1 MANRYLVATG
11 NWNSTSVW
19 STTSGGA
26 PGASVPGTS
35 DVAIID
41 RNFRVT
47 LTADASVLEINQS
60 IGTVDLDANI
70 LSVRIYTLSGTG
82 VLQTN
87 QGIVRIATIGSSGG
101 VRFNMTSTS
110 AQILGDGY
118 FFHDITV
125 NAHSHILPPSY
136 NQTQHIQIEKTTTT
150 GVNIAITNATY
161 NSIISHKKSL
171 TGAFTISFV
180 GGTTTNI
187 RKFVVKSD
195 GNPTNIQSSSQFTLN
210 AIGSNQI
217 WAINNVTVRDL
228 VFSGLG
234 TLYVG
239 SDSVDNGNNSNVIF
253 DDAPLIETLQDEFNG
268 STLNSSRWN
277 QTTSSG
283 GGVTVTGGE
292 LVLSG
297 TNSSSVA
304 TVRAVNQFEYD
315 GSKISGK
322 FIFTSFGGSTQA
334 EVVFTDAL
342 FQYGVSPTRQITK
355 LSMTFIGTDVTFVFD
370 SGLFFETRVIPVT
383 GSTLYWQLEPIGQ
396 DIIIRT
402 SADGFTYTDVET
414 LFADAIETDLSQLI
428 ARPSFTV
435 RGNATLTVD
444 NFNIDLTPTANFS
457 ATPLT
462 LNRGSSVQFTDL
474 SNFSPN
480 TWSWNF
486 GDSTTSTQQNPL
498 KTYSLPGTYTV
509 ALTASDGVNSDS
521 ETKNNY
527 ITVNSVTAS
536 RSAGGTLSLSG
547 GVSANKTAI
556 RSAGGTLMLSGNVF
570 AIRGLNASAIERKTY
585 MWKVYDEDNNYVGV
599 LDDVITEPTWT
610 EEINSDGSSMEIEL
624 ARNSDS
630 LVVGTEPLQDSD
642 DLDILDSN
650 NFQILTTTQSRNKV
664 GPGSNIAHNYRVDL
678 FVFYGEVS
686 PILDSDSAPILDNNG
701 ETIDGTVGAPNGV
714 RRFTGFISQINIRY
728 GDTETTLVQLT
739 SYGYDLDQYLVK
751 SGSNTTVAF
760 NSFDPSDIVK
770 DGLDAFTTQAGGD
783 SFTTYS
789 DQTVATTG
797 TLVSYTFRANTY
809 SELLQKSLELAP
821 PNWYYYVDL
830 GSNLVYFQEKASTAR
845 HQFILGRHINK
856 LDLKSYIG
864 SVVNEVL
871 FTGGGDPALYKLY
884 TRSVQSGTRR
894 SLARLSDNR
903 VTVEDSADIIANTEL
918 DNKENVQYRSTVTIL
933 DRVYDIESI
942 RLGDTVS
949 FRNFDSFVD
958 TIILQVVGKRYT
970 PDFVEL
976 QLDTIPLDINK
987 RIEDI
992 TRNLNT
998 QETITVPNAPTT

>member
-1 MANRYLVATG
+1 MFG
-11 NWNSTSVW
+11 D
-19 STTSGGA
+19 G
-26 PGASVPGTS
+26 S
-35 DVAIID
+35 DGPLNV
-41 RNFRVT
+41 
-47 LTADASVLEINQS
+47 
-60 IGTVDLDANI
+60 
-70 LSVRIYTLSGTG
+70 LSGTATLNPNIKYNFSSIFVAAG
-82 VLQTN
+82 ATLTVPSNSTGTVLYLASTGN
-87 QGIVRIATIGSSGG
+87 VLIEGTINLSGRTLRGQFTRSVVIDGTTYVYPSVQNGGSGTSTGSSGG
-101 VRFNMTSTS
+101 SQGLGFGGGGSGASASAAPFPNTVSPGAGATGSSTFGVRGASVS
-110 AQILGDGY
+110 
-118 FFHDITV
+118 V
-125 NAHSHILPPSY
+125 S
-136 NQTQHIQIEKTTTT
+136 TTTAE
-150 GVNIAITNATY
+150 V
-161 NSIISHKKSL
+161 ISQ
-171 TGAFTISFV
+171 
-180 GGTTTNI
+180 
-187 RKFVVKSD
+187 R
-195 GNPTNIQSSSQFTLN
+195 
-210 AIGSNQI
+210 
-217 WAINNVTVRDL
+217 
-228 VFSGLG
+228 
-234 TLYVG
+234 
-239 SDSVDNGNNSNVIF
+239 NGNNGTV
-253 DDAPLIETLQDEFNG
+253 G
-268 STLNSSRWN
+268 
-277 QTTSSG
+277 SSG
-283 GGVTVTGGE
+283 GSGEAWAAYTINSGSAVQNVQATSGAGGSNYGQNGSSGSGSTSRVSGSGSTTSYYFGGGGGGAGGNAGQSGLSLVIVAPVIEITGVVNTSGTSGGNGGNGGLSGISGSGVTIYGGGGGGGGGGNAGTVY
-292 LVLSG
+292 LRYTDSIDTSG
-297 TNSSSVA
+297 TF
-304 TVRAVNQFEYD
+304 NQN
-315 GSKISGK
+315 
-322 FIFTSFGGSTQA
+322 GGSGGSGGVGGSNNSLTASPGQNGLS
-334 EVVFTDAL
+334 AL
-342 FQYGVSPTRQITK
+342 IEQVQESPSVS
-355 LSMTFIGTDVTFVFD
+355 
-370 SGLFFETRVIPVT
+370 
-383 GSTLYWQLEPIGQ
+383 
-396 DIIIRT
+396 
-402 SADGFTYTDVET
+402 
-414 LFADAIETDLSQLI
+414 
-428 ARPSFTV
+428 
-435 RGNATLTVD
+435 
-444 NFNIDLTPTANFS
+444 FS
-457 ATPLT
+457 ATPTTGQRPLSVSFT
-462 LNRGSSVQFTDL
+462 NLSIGGDTFAWDFGDTNTSSNENPTHIYTDVGTFDVNLVATNEAGSSGITRED
-474 SNFSPN
+474 
-480 TWSWNF
+480 
-486 GDSTTSTQQNPL
+486 
-498 KTYSLPGTYTV
+498 
-509 ALTASDGVNSDS
+509 
-521 ETKNNY
+521 Y
-527 ITVNSVTAS
+527 ITVTVATFS

-547 GVSANKTAI
+547 GVAANKTAI
-556 RSAGGTLMLSGNVF
+556 RSAGGTLLLSGDVF

-630 LVVGTEPLQDSD
+630 LVVGTEPLKDSD

-797 TLVSYTFRANTY
+797 TVVSYTFRANTY

-830 GSNLVYFQEKASTAR
+830 GSNLVYFQEKSSTAR

-884 TRSVQSGTRR
+884 TRTVQAGTRR